1 MKVKLKNVNP
11 NPYRDMGSYPI
22 LRTKVDQLK
31 KSIASTSFWDN
42 IVARED
48 GKGGIQIAYGHHRLT
63 ALRELYDGEH
73 ELDFIVRDLDD
84 GDMLKIMAHEN
95 LDEWAT
101 DSSIERE
108 TVRAVVKAYGSGSIA
123 LPKVT
128 SKTSSNQLRYAPSFC
143 FGINSISRSASGSE
157 ADAKPYNADV
167 IAAFLGGT
175 LPMATVQYTLRALCL
190 IEQGHLS
197 EEQLKGL
204 SSNQA
209 REVVDEVTRSI
220 KHAEEIR
227 KEAERKAKAAPTP
240 VIAKKTTQEAEKQ
253 ARAVVKKTAQAVTD
267 TFQKKGSAN
276 EAKAAAREVR
286 VSTHPK
292 DDALPEIDDAAKR
305 IASQIQRLLDPEY
318 DPGKKL
324 TEIIKY
330 KQHLSTNNI
339 NNLTRALDI
348 VIEYAQGYRARLIK

>member
-1 MKVKLKNVNP
+1 MRVKLKNVNP

-123 LPKVT
+123 LPKVNQNT
-128 SKTSSNQLRYAPSFC
+128 SQDKLRYAPSFC
-143 FGINSISRSASGSE
+143 FGINKLSKRSSE
-157 ADAKPYNADV
+157 PEDRLLPYNADV

-220 KHAEEIR
+220 KHAEQLK
-227 KEAERKAKAAPTP
+227 KEAEVQARRAQSD
-240 VIAKKTTQEAEKQ
+240 VIAKKTKQEAEKK
-253 ARAVVKKTAQAVTD
+253 AKAVIKKTASAVSE
-267 TFQKKGSAN
+267 TFQQKGSAS
-276 EAKAAAREVR
+276 EAKAAAREAR
-286 VSTHPK
+286 ASTVPQ
-292 DDALPEIDDAAKR
+292 DRELPEINAA
-305 IASQIQRLLDPEY
+305 ASRVAGQIHRLMDSDY
-318 DPGKKL
+318 DPAKKL
-324 TEIIKY
+324 EEIIKF
-330 KQHLSTNNI
+330 KSHLSPVSTQ
-339 NNLTRALDI
+339 NLIRALDQL
-348 VIEYAQGYRARLIK
+348 IEYAEGYRASLR